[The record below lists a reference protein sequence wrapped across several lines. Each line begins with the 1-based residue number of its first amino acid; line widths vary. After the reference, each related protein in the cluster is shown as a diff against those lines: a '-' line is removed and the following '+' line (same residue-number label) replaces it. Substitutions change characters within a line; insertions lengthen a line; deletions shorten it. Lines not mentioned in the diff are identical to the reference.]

1 MNEKVFIVH
10 GHDEAAK
17 LAVVI
22 FLEKVGLNLEPIV
35 LDEQPSE
42 GRTIVDKFKLHAS
55 EACFAIVLLTPD
67 DIGSRK
73 DKPEERRPRARQNV
87 VLELGYFLSALPEKF
102 CVLYKESVE
111 LPSDIHGVVYVPMDE
126 FSGWQIKLAR
136 EMNRAGLFV
145 DLNRLL

>member
-22 FLEKVGLNLEPIV
+22 FLDKVGLNLEPIV

-42 GRTIVDKFKLHAS
+42 GRTIIDKFKLHAS

-73 DKPEERRPRARQNV
+73 DKPAEQRPRARQNV
-87 VLELGYFLSALPEKF
+87 VLELGYFLSELPEKV
-102 CVLYKESVE
+102 CVLHKESVE

-136 EMNRAGLFV
+136 EMNRAGLSV